1 MKQKILVFGN
11 ILVEKDSVPIK
22 ILPELRKE
30 FPLIDFME
38 FDPSENLEKQ
48 GKKLV
53 IIDCVQEIKECKRIE
68 GTEKIV
74 SEKVFSLHDFDLGFN
89 LKLLEKTGLLEEVIV
104 FGVPMN
110 FSQKQALN
118 GLKKLISDYIKE
130 KKN

>member
-53 IIDCVQEIKECKRIE
+53 IIDCVQGIKECKRIE